1 METKK
6 ANQSRPI
13 LVIDD
18 DPQFCEWVTAAL
30 TGTGFEVLSAPDG
43 SSGIELARTARPAVI
58 LLDMLL
64 PGMDGIAACERLK
77 QDRALR
83 AIPLLG
89 VTAAPDLRYTEQAFH
104 AGAEF
109 FLAKPIRAS
118 SLAQIVELAAKRAQR
133 TAGSRAFPRFQVE
146 LPVRCFV
153 PGDTETTREIAAQT
167 GNASLDGVL
176 LFLPERLPP
185 GIVLSLRLALPK
197 GPLPAE
203 GTVVWQDAQATGNGR
218 FRHGIRFVRFTDDSG
233 LMEYRRYLSQ
243 IATDTSA

>member
-1 METKK
+1 METEK

-18 DPQFCEWVTAAL
+18 DPRFCAWVTAAL
-30 TGTGFEVLSAPDG
+30 TGTGFEVLSARDG
-43 SSGIELARTARPAVI
+43 PSGIELARVARPAVI

-64 PGMDGIAACERLK
+64 PGMDGIATCKRLK
-77 QDRALR
+77 RDRALGG
-83 AIPLLG
+83 IPVLG

-109 FLAKPIRAS
+109 FLAKPIRAN

-133 TAGSRAFPRFQVE
+133 TAGSRAFSRFQVE
-146 LPVRCFV
+146 LPVRCCV
-153 PGDTETTREIAAQT
+153 PGDAETTREIAGQT
-167 GNASLDGVL
+167 GNVSLDGVL

-185 GIVLSLRLALPK
+185 GIVLSLQLALPK

-203 GTVVWQDAQATGNGR
+203 GAVVWQDAQATDNGR
-218 FRHGIRFVRFTDDSG
+218 FRHGIRLVRFTDDSG
-233 LMEYRRYLSQ
+233 LMVYRRYLSQ
-243 IATDTSA
+243 IAAGTSA